1 MLKISNVRNLALLS
15 ALAVSFA
22 AADSEIYALANPQN
36 ARNSEISAILNSQ
49 NAKSSKIPA
58 LVNLQDVKSSEFI
71 ALANPQ
77 DTSKSGLLAAANSP
91 KAQNSDIYANLNS
104 ISLGATIISA
114 TGFEQEADE
123 NIRNVVVI
131 EGEEL
136 RKRGY
141 TDLQEALSRVGG
153 VNFTNSGAGDVID
166 LRGQG
171 AKANVATKVMIDGKA
186 MNLLDATVAVTP
198 INAIN
203 IDEIDHIEIIP
214 GGGAVLYGNGTRG
227 GVINIITKRSKA
239 PHASVSVL
247 AQGFDKD
254 FGRNANLAFGGQLN
268 EQIAYNFD
276 INSFDNKLY
285 RYDERQ
291 QGVYLNSKI
300 LVDLNENQSLN
311 LGANYYTSTIT
322 NAGNLTK
329 AQIDDNPRQT
339 QPNFTPTTLRITRPN
354 FDINYHLILNSHIEF
369 DASAFWQKQS
379 IEYTN
384 DENYSSGSSAGSE
397 FTDTLTGLKFK
408 GKFSYLQK
416 SYLVFGYDL
425 ALHKNTRDL
434 RTDVRPNA
442 MMRVQNQVLA
452 DMKKDS
458 HSVFAL
464 NSFAFGESGVNLAL
478 GARYEFAKYDSYRN
492 STTITSMP
500 MPSGSTT
507 IRDYKIPA
515 HDDGNFAF
523 ELTPSF
529 SYSKLGKIYA
539 KYERGF
545 ISPNPSQLTNK
556 TAANVY
562 YFSDLKSEIFDT
574 FELGLSDYWR
584 FFGLQITAFYTLTKD
599 EITQFGPGFSSWWE
613 NRNIDETRRFGV
625 ELNLRQDFEIVSFKE
640 YFHYLDAM
648 ITAGANDGKMLPYV
662 SRFMA
667 GVGAEFDLVRG
678 LLIFVDANY
687 HSRAKDQGRVI
698 NTSTGEMADNAWI
711 KEFVIVDLG
720 LNYDYKGFEVMAGIK
735 NVLGTKHYSYQN
747 AAANNFQ
754 GSYLPGNSRSY
765 YLGVGYRF

>member
-15 ALAVSFA
+15 ALVVSFA
-22 AADSEIYALANPQN
+22 AADSEIYALANPQDT
-36 ARNSEISAILNSQ
+36 RNSEIHTLTNPQS
-49 NAKSSKIPA
+49 AKSSEIPA
-58 LVNLQDVKSSEFI
+58 LVNLQEAKSSEFI

-77 DTSKSGLLAAANSP
+77 DTSKSGLLAAANSA

-153 VNFTNSGAGDVID
+153 VSFTNSGAGDVID

-397 FTDTLTGLKFK
+397 FTDTLAGLKFK

-416 SYLVFGYDL
+416 SYLVFWL
-425 ALHKNTRDL
+425 
-434 RTDVRPNA
+434 
-442 MMRVQNQVLA
+442 
-452 DMKKDS
+452 
-458 HSVFAL
+458 
-464 NSFAFGESGVNLAL
+464 
-478 GARYEFAKYDSYRN
+478 
-492 STTITSMP
+492 
-500 MPSGSTT
+500 
-507 IRDYKIPA
+507 
-515 HDDGNFAF
+515 
-523 ELTPSF
+523 
-529 SYSKLGKIYA
+529 
-539 KYERGF
+539 
-545 ISPNPSQLTNK
+545 
-556 TAANVY
+556 
-562 YFSDLKSEIFDT
+562 
-574 FELGLSDYWR
+574 
-584 FFGLQITAFYTLTKD
+584 
-599 EITQFGPGFSSWWE
+599 
-613 NRNIDETRRFGV
+613 
-625 ELNLRQDFEIVSFKE
+625 
-640 YFHYLDAM
+640 
-648 ITAGANDGKMLPYV
+648 
-662 SRFMA
+662 
-667 GVGAEFDLVRG
+667 
-678 LLIFVDANY
+678 
-687 HSRAKDQGRVI
+687 
-698 NTSTGEMADNAWI
+698 
-711 KEFVIVDLG
+711 
-720 LNYDYKGFEVMAGIK
+720 
-735 NVLGTKHYSYQN
+735 
-747 AAANNFQ
+747 
-754 GSYLPGNSRSY
+754 
-765 YLGVGYRF
+765 

>member
-1 MLKISNVRNLALLS
+1 M
-15 ALAVSFA
+15 
-22 AADSEIYALANPQN
+22 
-36 ARNSEISAILNSQ
+36 
-49 NAKSSKIPA
+49 
-58 LVNLQDVKSSEFI
+58 
-71 ALANPQ
+71 
-77 DTSKSGLLAAANSP
+77 
-91 KAQNSDIYANLNS
+91 
-104 ISLGATIISA
+104 
-114 TGFEQEADE
+114 
-123 NIRNVVVI
+123 
-131 EGEEL
+131 
-136 RKRGY
+136 
-141 TDLQEALSRVGG
+141 
-153 VNFTNSGAGDVID
+153 
-166 LRGQG
+166 
-171 AKANVATKVMIDGKA
+171 
-186 MNLLDATVAVTP
+186 
-198 INAIN
+198 
-203 IDEIDHIEIIP
+203 
-214 GGGAVLYGNGTRG
+214 
-227 GVINIITKRSKA
+227 
-239 PHASVSVL
+239 
-247 AQGFDKD
+247 
-254 FGRNANLAFGGQLN
+254 
-268 EQIAYNFD
+268 
-276 INSFDNKLY
+276 
-285 RYDERQ
+285 
-291 QGVYLNSKI
+291 
-300 LVDLNENQSLN
+300 
-311 LGANYYTSTIT
+311 
-322 NAGNLTK
+322 
-329 AQIDDNPRQT
+329 
-339 QPNFTPTTLRITRPN
+339 
-354 FDINYHLILNSHIEF
+354 
-369 DASAFWQKQS
+369 
-379 IEYTN
+379 
-384 DENYSSGSSAGSE
+384 
-397 FTDTLTGLKFK
+397 KFK

-434 RTDVRPNA
+434 RTEVRQSVGPISIN
-442 MMRVQNQVLA
+442 VQNQVLA

-500 MPSGSTT
+500 MPSGNTT

-640 YFHYLDAM
+640 HFHYLDAM

-720 LNYDYKGFEVMAGIK
+720 LNYDYKGFEVMAGVK